1 MDAEALIG
9 KALGSCL
16 LQQVI
21 GNGTMGVVYR
31 AVQSQPFRSVAVKVF
46 TRAATLEIQHQIEFL
61 DRSRGVLSRVADLE
75 HPHIVPVYEH
85 GDIDGLAYVAMANIE
100 GETLEEVLARRGG
113 RSGPGQLDLPQVLL
127 YLEQIAS
134 AIDYAH
140 AQGIIHRDLK
150 PANIFITRDNQVFVA
165 DFHLTSLL
173 VDGTIAPMR
182 LSRPGMLD
190 YMSPELI
197 IGKAVDARADIYSL
211 GAMLFR
217 MVTGSPLFQGQT
229 LMKVATRHLKE
240 IPPSP
245 RALRPDLPVAA
256 EQAILKALEKNPA
269 SRFEYASDLALV
281 FRQAI
286 KNPTRRAFPTAITA
300 QPQRPQVERQP
311 AASTA
316 LAAEQTLASSSTDAL
331 SFGKNIFADQAA
343 PSSPVPAVA
352 TKLRIALEERRRAA
366 TNAVNTK
373 PREEVNTGNIEPLTP
388 QVPTLANAQVDH
400 AARPH
405 QVFHRSQRA
414 QVERKLTRELLPY
427 ELTATAQENTGAT
440 GTLKLTLPARLISI
454 PVAGQPGQYVTGILP
469 KQPLQETGQEAFA
482 LAPSSHAPL
491 PRKKIPGLALAA
503 LLILLGSLGIWFAR
517 STMIHQ
523 TGQVRSG
530 QTVVSGTPD
539 LDATATER
547 AMATLEANTI
557 LFDPLSQNIRNWP
570 VITSGTLLYQF
581 KDQAY
586 HITNNDPSKIANAIL
601 PGESLNQP
609 FAYSLTLEEIHGDDT
624 SINNEFGMI
633 VRFSSQ
639 QANGKQIVRFY
650 SFEALNKKGGE
661 YQFWKYD
668 NSSATGDPW
677 KELAHR
683 SFGGEFH
690 QGHGAT
696 AINVFKIL
704 VNGKNFTL
712 IMNGKQVWSVSD
724 SSLTGGSVG
733 MLVNLKGTEVAF
745 SNLRLTH
752 N

>member
-1 MDAEALIG
+1 MDSEALIG

-16 LQQVI
+16 LQEVI
-21 GNGTMGVVYR
+21 GTGTMGIVYR
-31 AVQSQPFRSVAVKVF
+31 AVQSQPFRSVAVKAF
-46 TRAATLEIQHQIEFL
+46 TRAATLEIQYQIEFL
-61 DRSRGVLSRVADLE
+61 DRSRGVLSRVATLE

-85 GDIDGLAYVAMANIE
+85 GDIDGLAYVAMANIQ
-100 GETLEEVLARRGG
+100 GETLEEMLGRRG
-113 RSGPGQLDLPQVLL
+113 SPGVLYLPQALH

-150 PANIFITRDNQVFVA
+150 PANILITPDDQIFVV

-173 VDGTIAPMR
+173 TEGTIAPMR

-190 YMSPELI
+190 YMSPELV
-197 IGKAVDARADIYSL
+197 IGKVVDARADIYSL

-229 LMKVATRHLKE
+229 LMKVATKHLKE
-240 IPPSP
+240 VPPSP

-269 SRFEYASDLALV
+269 DRYECARDLALA

-286 KNPTRRAFPTAITA
+286 QDPIRRAFPTSIKA
-300 QPQRPQVERQP
+300 QPQLPKAQRQP
-311 AASTA
+311 VVSTA
-316 LAAEQTLASSSTDAL
+316 MAVKQTPVSISTDAL
-331 SFGKNIFADQAA
+331 SFGRNIFADRAA
-343 PSSPVPAVA
+343 PSAQVPAV
-352 TKLRIALEERRRAA
+352 TTEPGFALEERRRA
-366 TNAVNTK
+366 TENAVNTG
-373 PREEVNTGNIEPLTP
+373 PREEAITGNIEPLRSHVAPSSDP
-388 QVPTLANAQVDH
+388 QIDNSAKL
-400 AARPH
+400 H
-405 QVFHRSQRA
+405 QVFQQQQQA
-414 QVERKLTRELLPY
+414 QLTRELPPF
-427 ELTATAQENTGAT
+427 ELAITAQENTGAT
-440 GTLKLTLPARLISI
+440 GTLKLTSPARLISI

-469 KQPLQETGQEAFA
+469 KQPLQADGEEAPVQA
-482 LAPSSHAPL
+482 LSSRAPAQ
-491 PRKKIPGLALAA
+491 RKKILGLALAA
-503 LLILLGSLGIWFAR
+503 LLVLLSSLGFWVVR
-517 STMIHQ
+517 SAVTHPL
-523 TGQVRSG
+523 GQVRSG
-530 QTVVSGTPD
+530 QAIVSGAPD
-539 LDATATER
+539 LAATATAR

-557 LFDPLSQNIRNWP
+557 LFDPLSRNIRNWP

-586 HITNNDPSKIANAIL
+586 HITNNDPSRVANAIL

-609 FAYSLTLEEIHGDDT
+609 FAYTLTLEEIHGNDA

-633 VRFSSQ
+633 VRFTSQ

-650 SFEALNKKGGE
+650 SFEVLNKKGGE

-668 NSSATGDPW
+668 NSSGTGDPW
-677 KELAHR
+677 KEQTHHP
-683 SFGGEFH
+683 FGGEFH
-690 QGHGAT
+690 QGQGVR
-696 AINVFKIL
+696 AINIFKIL

-712 IMNGKQVWSVSD
+712 IVNGKQVWSVSD
-724 SSLTGGSVG
+724 SSLTSGSVG

-745 SNLRLTH
+745 SDLRLTH